1 MLRAFFLV
9 FTVAILG
16 VLSLVGF
23 RGSTFVNPPIQ
34 LVPDMKHQPKFVTQ
48 HSTAFFPDGRADQPP
63 IPGTIPIGYSLPG
76 RYYQTGVNNLS
87 SDSSFTGTSSYV
99 DTGLFGEVYGDGI
112 PLPVTVSLLE
122 RGRERFEIHCTV
134 CHDKAGSGNG
144 VVKSLGL
151 ATIASLQDDRIRQ
164 QPDGQIYNTITHGKN
179 TMGAYGPNIAVEDRW
194 AIVAYIR
201 ALQIS
206 QNAKVADLPA
216 SLREQLNTK

>member
-1 MLRAFFLV
+1 MLRAFFLL
-9 FTVAILG
+9 FTVAALG
-16 VLSLVGF
+16 VISLVGF
-23 RGSTFVNPPIQ
+23 RGTTFVNPPVQ

-48 HSTAFFPDGRADQPP
+48 HSTGFFADGRADHPP
-63 IPGTIPIGYSLPG
+63 IVGTVPVGYTLPG
-76 RYYQTGVNNLS
+76 RYYQTGVNNIS
-87 SDSSFTGTSSYV
+87 ANSGFTRTSSYG
-99 DTGLFGEVYGDGI
+99 DTGLFGDVYGDGI
-112 PLPVTVSLLE
+112 PLPVNRALLE
-122 RGRERFEIHCTV
+122 RGKDRFEIHCAV

-144 VVKSLGL
+144 VIKGLGL